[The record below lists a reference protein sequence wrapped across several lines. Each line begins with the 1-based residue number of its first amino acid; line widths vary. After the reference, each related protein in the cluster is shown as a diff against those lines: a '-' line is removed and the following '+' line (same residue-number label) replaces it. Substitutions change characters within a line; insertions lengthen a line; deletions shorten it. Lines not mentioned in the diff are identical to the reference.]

1 MKGLT
6 CGLALF
12 FLGQSFCIFEK
23 IILKFMCVS
32 KLINPSAI
40 LLLVVL
46 FLTSCSSSTMIQSI
60 PSGAKVY
67 LDDEYAGTTPY
78 FMTDKKI
85 SFSSTRVELKEE
97 GYENFIT
104 MLTKDEEVNVG
115 AIIGGL
121 FVWVP
126 FLWVMDYKP
135 THTYELE
142 EKE

>member
-1 MKGLT
+1 
-6 CGLALF
+6 
-12 FLGQSFCIFEK
+12 
-23 IILKFMCVS
+23 MCVS

>member
-1 MKGLT
+1 
-6 CGLALF
+6 
-12 FLGQSFCIFEK
+12 
-23 IILKFMCVS
+23 MCVS
-32 KLINPSAI
+32 KLVSSFAI
-40 LLLVVL
+40 LLLVTIL
-46 FLTSCSSSTMIQSI
+46 FSSCSSWTMIQSI

-67 LDDEYAGTTPY
+67 LDSEYAGTTPY
-78 FMTDKKI
+78 LMEDMKI
-85 SFSSTRVELKEE
+85 SWSSTRVELKEE
-97 GYENFIT
+97 GYENFRT
-104 MLTKDEEVNVG
+104 TLTKDEEVNVG